1 MSMMVDDVEFDVVDA
16 PLPGLETQ
24 SDCEFDVCSGCHDS
38 PVPRPKRRRKVKVK
52 VAGMGQN
59 LPADLP
65 ADKKKGFA

>member
-1 MSMMVDDVEFDVVDA
+1 MVAYRAAYGDWRRGKAKGAHGE
-16 PLPGLETQ
+16 P
-24 SDCEFDVCSGCHDS
+24 DS
-38 PVPRPKRRRKVKVK
+38 IGKVKVK